1 MNKRKPIVIMNW
13 SMRQNL
19 CAEAEDYA
27 GRIRDHELEN
37 QLVEIVL
44 LPSMGTIHQVS
55 KVLSGSLIEFGAQ
68 NMAVID
74 QGELSGEF
82 SIQSLVDMQGK
93 FVELGHWERR
103 KLFNETDDTINK
115 KVKLALSYEVSPI
128 VCIGE
133 LEENEANNVIDDI
146 KYPNYEAELK
156 EELFLRVFNSLYG
169 VASDKLDKI
178 VIAYTP
184 AWAVGKTKA
193 ASAPHISRAVSII
206 RNSLKDM
213 FGEKAEDVRVVYGGT
228 VSPENTRIMLSLADL
243 DGVLLGRFGSKPER
257 LHQTVEVVRQAR
269 CQEV

>member
-1 MNKRKPIVIMNW
+1 MNW

-19 CAEAEDYA
+19 IAEAEKYA
-27 GRIRDHELEN
+27 VMIRDHESEN
-37 QLVEIVL
+37 RLVEIVL
-44 LPSMGTIHQVS
+44 LPSMGTIQQVS

-74 QGELSGEF
+74 QGELNGEF

-103 KLFNETDDTINK
+103 KLYNETDEAINK
-115 KVKLALSYEVSPI
+115 KVKLALRYDVSPI

-133 LEENEANNVIDDI
+133 MEENEANNVIDEI
-146 KYPNYEAELK
+146 KNPNYEKDLK
-156 EELFLRVFNSLYG
+156 SELFLRIFHSFYG
-169 VASDKLDKI
+169 VDCDKLDKI

-193 ASAPHISRAVSII
+193 ASAPHISRVVSII
-206 RNSLKDM
+206 RDSLNELFK
-213 FGEKAEDVRVVYGGT
+213 EKANAIRVVYGGT
-228 VSPENTRIMLSLADL
+228 VSPENTRIMLNLADL

-257 LHQTVEVVRQAR
+257 LHQAVEVVRQVR
-269 CQEV
+269 C

>member
-19 CAEAEDYA
+19 AAEAKEYA
-27 GRIRDHELEN
+27 DEIRERESEN
-37 QLVEIVL
+37 QVVEIVL
-44 LPSMGTIHQVS
+44 LPSMGTIQQVAE
-55 KVLSGSLIEFGAQ
+55 VLSGSLIHFGAQ

-82 SIQSLVDMQGK
+82 SIQSLVEMQGK

-103 KLFNETDDTINK
+103 KLYNETDETINK
-115 KVKLALSYEVSPI
+115 KVKLALQYDVSPI

-133 LEENEANNVIDDI
+133 MEENEANNVLDEI
-146 KYPNYEAELK
+146 KNPNYEKDLK
-156 EELFLRVFNSLYG
+156 SELFLRVFNSLYG
-169 VASDKLDKI
+169 IDRDKLDKI

-193 ASAPHISRAVSII
+193 ASAPHIKRAVSII
-206 RNSLKDM
+206 RDSLKEM
-213 FGEKAEDVRVVYGGT
+213 FGEKAKDIRVVYGGT
-228 VSPENTRIMLSLADL
+228 VSPENTKIMLNLADL

-257 LHQTVEVVRQAR
+257 LHETVEVVRQVR
-269 CQEV
+269 CE